1 MARRAIDPRKLLGNF
16 KRIRS
21 EWPLDESRG
30 NRDLGHYIQGA
41 YAKRFRENMKV
52 VQETGQ
58 GAAAMEAE
66 LTALENLHKN
76 VYKDKYSDPGDCFV
90 GCRGSD
96 LVILCL
102 PRRYKRATNSSFS
115 GEYGAGR
122 FGWAQLSE
130 KAQKLANSQ
139 SWLDKL
145 FRRKLQSQQS
155 DSTKYK
161 DDM

>member
-76 VYKDKYSDPGDCFV
+76 VYKDKY
-90 GCRGSD
+90 
-96 LVILCL
+96 
-102 PRRYKRATNSSFS
+102 KRATNSSFS